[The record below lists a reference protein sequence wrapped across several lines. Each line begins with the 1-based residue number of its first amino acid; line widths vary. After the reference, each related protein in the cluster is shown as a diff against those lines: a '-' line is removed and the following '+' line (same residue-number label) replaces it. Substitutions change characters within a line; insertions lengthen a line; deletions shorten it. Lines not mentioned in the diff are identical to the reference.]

1 MSIENPNSETNPS
14 NNFFG
19 RVIDNDAT
27 KKGVAAAVAGVIVAV
42 VCETF
47 WPSR

>member
-1 MSIENPNSETNPS
+1 MSNLNPKIA
-14 NNFFG
+14 NNESPDFFG
-19 RVIDNDAT
+19 RIIDNDAT
-27 KKGVAAAVAGVIVAV
+27 KKGLAAAVAGVIVAV